1 MPKLLSVLAA
11 VCLIA
16 ACSPQETE
24 QDKTAENISPAAP
37 QVPLDEE
44 IYSFDLNTLTPGCS
58 GDSQIICA
66 INMSVKCTI
75 NPEFS
80 ECAEHKDEMPDF
92 VFMQDESLQR
102 PTSQSYKITKI
113 KPLKDNLVEVY
124 TQSTCNGNW
133 FGLCNGNIIYVM
145 NLKDGKWI
153 VNELYAIEA

>member
-102 PTSQSYKITKI
+102 PTSQSYKSPKYYLWKTIWWKSIPKAPVTA
-113 KPLKDNLVEVY
+113 
-124 TQSTCNGNW
+124 T
-133 FGLCNGNIIYVM
+133 GLASVT
-145 NLKDGKWI
+145 
-153 VNELYAIEA
+153 ETSFTS

>member
-80 ECAEHKDEMPDF
+80 ECADLP
-92 VFMQDESLQR
+92 V
-102 PTSQSYKITKI
+102 I
-113 KPLKDNLVEVY
+113 
-124 TQSTCNGNW
+124 
-133 FGLCNGNIIYVM
+133 
-145 NLKDGKWI
+145 
-153 VNELYAIEA
+153 